1 MTHVALARKYRPQ
14 RFADLV
20 GQDPVRTTLERA
32 VATGRVAHAYLFAGP
47 RGSGKTTTAR
57 LVAKA
62 LNCERRKDG
71 ESEPCNECRSCL
83 EITSGTS
90 LDVLEIDGASNRGI
104 EEIRNLRENVKYAPS
119 GGKSKVYIIDEAHQL
134 TDFAWNA
141 LLKTLEE
148 PPPHVRFVFA
158 TTEPLDVPDTIASRC
173 QVFEFRR
180 LRSEELVAHLETIA
194 RAEKVTLEPEAAA
207 LIARAS
213 EGSVRDA
220 LSRLDQA
227 LSVAPS
233 GVTGDAVA
241 QALGLGGLD
250 PFFELGEA
258 IAARSPKQ
266 ALETMDRLYDGGM
279 DIEEIADGLAHHLR
293 QLMLIAVDRSL
304 EKLVDAAP
312 SDRERYAAQASRFH
326 ANDLGAMLALL
337 LESRGALRRAE
348 TPRALLEVA
357 LLELCTLPSA
367 SSIDELLRRL
377 ADLEARLGGAGSGT
391 AGGAGEIPD
400 GGGSKPAGTVRP
412 AAGPAASPGAP
423 PRRAAPASP
432 PPRRPEAHAAGIP
445 PFAAGSIVPAAPPPE
460 VTERA
465 ETPAS
470 AEIGEG
476 SPEPA
481 SAGAS
486 DHAEGWK
493 RVVERVKERKL
504 LLGTCLEEGTFLG
517 VSQTAVRV
525 ALAPEHSFHKAMLEM
540 KENREILNQE
550 FEKLF
555 GRGATLACIVGD
567 PFANTAAAERIREE
581 LRADA
586 AIAPEESA
594 AAPAPA
600 PAAAA
605 EPRARVDTPA
615 APTIVQRIVD
625 IFDGEILDLSGET
638 GAPGNGVA

>member
-1 MTHVALARKYRPQ
+1 MNHLALARKYRPQ

-32 VATGRVAHAYLFAGP
+32 VAANRVAHAYLFAGP

-71 ESEPCNECRSCL
+71 ESEPCNQCHSCV

-180 LRSEELVAHLETIA
+180 LRSEELVAHLETVA
-194 RAEKVTLEPEAAA
+194 AAEKVKLDPEAAA

-227 LSVAPS
+227 LSVAPE
-233 GVTGDAVA
+233 GVTADAVA

-250 PFFELGEA
+250 PFFELGDA

-279 DIEEIADGLAHHLR
+279 DVEEVADGLAHHLR

-326 ANDLGAMLALL
+326 ANDLSAMLALL
-337 LESRGALRRAE
+337 LESRGDLRRAE

-377 ADLEARLGGAGSGT
+377 AALERRLGGE
-391 AGGAGEIPD
+391 GGASAP
-400 GGGSKPAGTVRP
+400 GGVASAGTP
-412 AAGPAASPGAP
+412 AAA
-423 PRRAAPASP
+423 
-432 PPRRPEAHAAGIP
+432 PRRPATAPPPQPAKPVPPRTTEAHAAGVP
-445 PFAAGSIVPAAPPPE
+445 PFAGAVTVPDRPSPAAPAPL
-460 VTERA
+460 A
-465 ETPAS
+465 APAREIPAAPAGDVASSAGTS
-470 AEIGEG
+470 AEH
-476 SPEPA
+476 
-481 SAGAS
+481 GA
-486 DHAEGWK
+486 ERWK
-493 RVVERVKERKL
+493 RIVDGVKERKL

-517 VSQTAVRV
+517 VNGTAVRV

-550 FEKLF
+550 FERQF
-555 GRGATLACIVGD
+555 GRGATLACVVGD
-567 PFANTAAAERIREE
+567 AFAATAAAERVRGE
-581 LRADA
+581 LQADA
-586 AIAPEESA
+586 SAAGPEAAA
-594 AAPAPA
+594 AAPAARPA
-600 PAAAA
+600 PG
-605 EPRARVDTPA
+605 
-615 APTIVQRIVD
+615 APSIVQRIVE